1 LDVGQLLTP
10 EGRQPAATGEE
21 VELTI
26 LMPCLN
32 EAETLASCI
41 RKARQF
47 LAAYGVIGEVL
58 VADNGS
64 TDGSREIAAAE
75 GARVVPVETR
85 GYGAALLGGIE
96 AASGRYV
103 IMGDADDSYDFA
115 NLMLFLEK
123 LRSGADLVMGNRFK
137 GGIAP
142 GAMPRSHRYL
152 GNPVL
157 SWLGRLFFSIPIG
170 DFHCGLRGFNA
181 QRIRA
186 LGLSTLGME
195 FASEMVVRS
204 ALAGYQL
211 TEVPTTL
218 SKDGRSR
225 PPHLRTW
232 RDGWRHLRFL
242 LIYSPRWLFLYPGL
256 VLLAVGSL
264 GVVALF
270 PGQFRLGGVALD
282 INTFVVACIAL
293 LIGIQSITFAA
304 IARRYATLRGLLP
317 PSARYSPLLRALT
330 PERLLV
336 LGAVIFG
343 LALVGVLWSLVQWIA
358 VDFGPLED
366 PRILRVLM
374 LSFTGLAAA
383 VQLWLVAFLASLME
397 IAQRSG
403 RRIAVDDLESDAD
416 ALEDH

>member
-96 AASGRYV
+96 AARGRYV

-186 LGLSTLGME
+186 LGLSTSGME

-204 ALAGYQL
+204 ALADYQL

>member
-1 LDVGQLLTP
+1 MDVGQLLTP

-96 AASGRYV
+96 AARGRYV

-186 LGLSTLGME
+186 LGLSTSGME

-204 ALAGYQL
+204 ALADYQL

-416 ALEDH
+416 VLEDH

>member
-186 LGLSTLGME
+186 LGLSTSGME

-204 ALAGYQL
+204 ALADYQL

>member
-1 LDVGQLLTP
+1 MDVGQLLTP

-186 LGLSTLGME
+186 LGLSTSGME

-204 ALAGYQL
+204 ALADYQL

>member
-1 LDVGQLLTP
+1 MGQLLMQAD
-10 EGRQPAATGEE
+10 RRPAAPDSVE
-21 VELTI
+21 VTI

-32 EAETLASCI
+32 EAETIARCI
-41 RKARQF
+41 RKARRF
-47 LAAYGVIGEVL
+47 LEENGVAGEVL

-64 TDGSREIAAAE
+64 TDGSREIAVDE
-75 GARVVPVETR
+75 GARVVPVAAR

-96 AASGRYV
+96 AARGRYV
-103 IMGDADDSYDFA
+103 IMGDADDSYDFS
-115 NLMLFLEK
+115 NLTPFMEQ
-123 LRSGADLVMGNRFK
+123 LRAGADLVMGNRFR

-170 DFHCGLRGFNA
+170 DFHCGLRGFHTD
-181 QRIRA
+181 RIRA

-204 ALAGYQL
+204 ALAGYRL

-218 SKDGRSR
+218 HKDGRSR

-242 LIYSPRWLFLYPGL
+242 LIYSPRWLFLYPGI
-256 VLLAVGSL
+256 VLLAAGLV

-270 PGQFRLGGVALD
+270 PGPFSVGAVAFD
-282 INTFVVACIAL
+282 INTFVVACVAL
-293 LIGIQSITFAA
+293 LIGTQSVTFAA
-304 IARRYATLRGLLP
+304 IARRYATQRGLLP
-317 PSARYSPLLRALT
+317 PSARYSTLLRTLT

-336 LGAVIFG
+336 IG
-343 LALVGVLWSLVQWIA
+343 LAIFMLALMGLLWSLAQWVA
-358 VDFGPLED
+358 VDFGRLED

-397 IAQRSG
+397 IPQRAA
-403 RRIAVDDLESDAD
+403 RRDASDDGGAD
-416 ALEDH
+416 DTPMAGDDG

>member
-1 LDVGQLLTP
+1 MTRAEQQVT
-10 EGRQPAATGEE
+10 TGEL
-21 VELTI
+21 ELTI

-32 EAETLASCI
+32 EAETLATCI
-41 RKARQF
+41 RKARRF
-47 LAAYGVIGEVL
+47 LADNAISGEVL
-58 VADNGS
+58 IADNGS
-64 TDGSREIAAAE
+64 TDGSREIAASE
-75 GARVVPVETR
+75 GARVVAVSAR
-85 GYGAALLGGIE
+85 GYGAALIGGI
-96 AASGRYV
+96 AAARGRFT

-115 NLMLFLEK
+115 HLMPFLEQ
-123 LRSGADLVMGNRFK
+123 LRAGYDLVMGNRFK

-157 SWLGRLFFSIPIG
+157 SWLGRLFFRIPIG
-170 DFHCGLRGFNA
+170 DFHSGLRGF
-181 QRIRA
+181 QTDRMRA

-204 ALAGYQL
+204 ALAGYRV

-218 SKDGRSR
+218 ARDGRSR

-256 VLLAVGSL
+256 ALLALGL
-264 GVVALF
+264 TGVVLLF
-270 PGQFRLGGVALD
+270 PGELRLGGNALGVH
-282 INTFVVACIAL
+282 TFVAACMVL
-293 LIGIQSITFAA
+293 LIGIQSTTFAA

-317 PSARYSPLLRALT
+317 PSMRYSGFLRALT

-336 LGAVIFG
+336 LGLG
-343 LALVGVLWSLVQWIA
+343 LFAIALVGLLWSLWQWVA
-358 VDFGPLED
+358 VDFGPLTD
-366 PRILRVLM
+366 QRILRVLV

-383 VQLWLVAFLASLME
+383 VQLWLAAFLASLME
-397 IAQRSG
+397 IAQQSPPRGSDDG
-403 RRIAVDDLESDAD
+403 AGTPRRD
-416 ALEDH
+416 